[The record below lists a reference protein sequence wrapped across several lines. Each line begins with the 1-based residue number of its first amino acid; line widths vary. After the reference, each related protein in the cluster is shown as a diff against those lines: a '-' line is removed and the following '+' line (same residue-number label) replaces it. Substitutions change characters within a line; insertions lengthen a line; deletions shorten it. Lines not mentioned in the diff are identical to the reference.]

1 MKLVRKGGRK
11 VGREVSREVW
21 REDGREV
28 GRDDAD
34 FLTTSHEIPLIGL
47 GLKSAVK
54 LLLLRCLHA
63 KLHGQLYGPTS
74 RQTSR
79 TNFTNFTDQLHAKLH
94 RPASRRP

>member
-21 REDGREV
+21 REVGREV

-34 FLTTSHEIPLIGL
+34 FLNPSHEILPIGL

-54 LLLLRCLHA
+54 LLLLR
-63 KLHGQLYGPTS
+63 
-74 RQTSR
+74 
-79 TNFTNFTDQLHAKLH
+79 
-94 RPASRRP
+94 